1 MRKLLTT
8 ECSITLQK
16 ARLHSCML
24 ILLLQWNLHFYKKV
38 IRKLKTKWLINMTF
52 LGNFKFK
59 KMLHF
64 RRTLVTFIEERRDMR
79 RKLFV
84 DTILNRIRSII
95 ALIPQFVYPSVQ
107 KNRWVES
114 TDQVQTVT
122 LTGRSDNLWH
132 NNVFMFQTERESPSC
147 LNTPWI

>member
-1 MRKLLTT
+1 MLYYQAKGRV
-8 ECSITLQK
+8 SF
-16 ARLHSCML
+16 LHVNSVS
-24 ILLLQWNLHFYKKV
+24 QVKF
-38 IRKLKTKWLINMTF
+38 TF
-52 LGNFKFK
+52 LQESHSKIKNKMTNKHDIFVK
-59 KMLHF
+59 KKQILKNLHF
-64 RRTLVTFIEERRDMR
+64 RRTINFIEERVDMR

-84 DTILNRIRSII
+84 DTILSRIRSII

-114 TDQVQTVT
+114 TDQVQTVS